1 MMETTF
7 ALTKVMLAF
16 VASLAIVMLG
26 MPSLIRLAVQ
36 KNLLDEPLEDRKV
49 HTRSVPRLG
58 GVLVFIGTLVTTTL
72 LVSPEG
78 DTAIAFLRLAAASTI
93 LFFLGLKDDLSQL
106 DPIKKLVAQV
116 AVGAILIFG
125 GGFMISDFGF

>member
-36 KNLLDEPLEDRKV
+36 KNLLDEPL
-49 HTRSVPRLG
+49 
-58 GVLVFIGTLVTTTL
+58 
-72 LVSPEG
+72 
-78 DTAIAFLRLAAASTI
+78 
-93 LFFLGLKDDLSQL
+93 
-106 DPIKKLVAQV
+106 
-116 AVGAILIFG
+116 
-125 GGFMISDFGF
+125 